1 MQCDRRWGP
10 LFSQFCASTLCNYY
24 IGPWYPSCSFISIL
38 VWPLPSHFF
47 RKRTGERHSTPVSR
61 FRKLTGVIPSKLPLG
76 QLHIGLLYGVFADCL
91 NFMHANSTW
100 EIWNRNYFFGFSGNT
115 RGWWLRGGSPS
126 AVGFHRKSTATP
138 TSETHCYINSAPTTL
153 EMCKVFILLC

>member
-1 MQCDRRWGP
+1 MRPKMGAPLLTILCFHLVQLLYRSMVSLMQFHQHVDWAGV
-10 LFSQFCASTLCNYY
+10 
-24 IGPWYPSCSFISIL
+24 I
-38 VWPLPSHFF
+38 HFF
-47 RKRTGERHSTPVSR
+47 WKRTGERHSTPVSR

-100 EIWNRNYFFGFSGNT
+100 EIWNRNYFFWFSGNT

-138 TSETHCYINSAPTTL
+138 TSETHCYINIAPTTL